1 MYSAGSVV
9 TYRVDTETVYQEEVD
24 EGASCL
30 SPKTF
35 TPSKS
40 GWTFVGWRSDGAASG
55 TVLTNKVMGD
65 TPVTLYAV
73 FRQIITVTYYNGN
86 TTASSAS
93 GNRYYNNGAIS
104 NPSFTLN
111 QVALSGWTVRGWST
125 NGTANSGITYN
136 NGVAFTRDSNV
147 TLFGMYQQTI
157 TWKLVG
163 IPYYL
168 CRWRKKRKGQEIL
181 S

>member
-1 MYSAGSVV
+1 M
-9 TYRVDTETVYQEEVD
+9 
-24 EGASCL
+24 
-30 SPKTF
+30 
-35 TPSKS
+35 
-40 GWTFVGWRSDGAASG
+40 GWRSDGAASG

-147 TLFGMYQQTI
+147 TLFGIWHIPANHYIDSIQWIQQCYKPEQDKILLSRKRQYRKSCIYCNT
-157 TWKLVG
+157 G
-163 IPYYL
+163 YL
-168 CRWRKKRKGQEIL
+168 ERLEL
-181 S
+181 